1 MSNIKYISEQD
12 FEQVVLKSEKPVLV
26 DFWATW
32 CGPCK
37 AIAPI
42 LDQISTE
49 RDDIVI
55 AKVDVDEN
63 PQIATKYRI
72 RGIPTM
78 NLFQKGEV
86 ISSKVGAANKSA
98 IVGWIDSNI

>member
-1 MSNIKYISEQD
+1 MSNIKYVSEQD

-42 LDQISTE
+42 LDQIATE

-78 NLFQKGEV
+78 NLFHKGEV
-86 ISSKVGAANKSA
+86 IASKVGAANKSA
-98 IVGWIDSNI
+98 IVSWVDSNI